1 MLIEDGIIQGRS
13 QKEELEESQEE
24 QSSGMQMV

>member
-1 MLIEDGIIQGRS
+1 MLIEDGVIQGRS

-24 QSSGMQMV
+24 QSGGMQMV